1 MKKYRIYHNKF
12 LPIIDHLELVADM
25 ITMQI
30 CWEQLG
36 GKSEKDD
43 YSHLYG
49 TDDILMEFLLTHPIS
64 QYLSIVE
71 ISNENI

>member
-1 MKKYRIYHNKF
+1 MKTYRIYHNKF

-36 GKSEKDD
+36 GKIEKDD
-43 YSHLYG
+43 CSYLYG
-49 TDDILMEFLLTHPIS
+49 TDELLMEFLLTHPIS

>member
-1 MKKYRIYHNKF
+1 MNEMKTYRIYHNKF

-36 GKSEKDD
+36 GTSEKNDCS
-43 YSHLYG
+43 YLYG
-49 TDDILMEFLLTHPIS
+49 TDDILIEFLLTYPLSPH
-64 QYLSIVE
+64 LSISE
-71 ISNENI
+71 ITQ